1 MKKAAFFV
9 ACALSLSACS
19 GSSIPTPGTN
29 AQSSA
34 QAQAV
39 QRTGATQALA
49 TQRVG
54 SPNNPL
60 GFGSGGGVI
69 LSAHM
74 RTELERLYNHQIR
87 PGTVHRDAWNP
98 PQLSSCQS
106 YSNGESYQWA
116 NAPGTS
122 GDEQFWDVY
131 YYDANCTQV
140 RTQLYL
146 DGVPPL
152 ESNTNVVLT
161 GNMTQYNT
169 SGSVFAYNTITLN
182 ASMSSSTYA
191 ISIQMTDAASATS
204 APYDSVGYGCVVS
217 SSNTS
222 TESCGLGSVVHVQ
235 QLNSDF
241 GASGT
246 LTLNSGTSS
255 NTVAGSATSY
265 AGALNAL
272 TLAPGT
278 TMPNWTI
285 AGGTTLGTATIT
297 GSTSQNGMTITLVD
311 AANGTT
317 TTVTPNSNGGATG
330 TVVQTATNTPLA
342 TFTVD
347 QNGNGTITYSN
358 GTTAQIVDYVVL
370 G

>member
-1 MKKAAFFV
+1 MKKAAFFL
-9 ACALSLSACS
+9 ACALTFSACS

-34 QAQAV
+34 QANAV

-49 TQRVG
+49 AQRVG

-60 GFGSGGGVI
+60 GFGGGGGFI
-69 LSAHM
+69 LSAHT
-74 RTELERLYNHQIR
+74 RTELARLYNHQIR

-98 PQLSSCQS
+98 PALSSCAS
-106 YSNGESYQWA
+106 YSNGESYQYA
-116 NAPGTS
+116 NAAGTN

-152 ESNTNVVLT
+152 EGNTSALMT
-161 GNMTQYNT
+161 GNMTQYTT
-169 SGSVFAYNTITLN
+169 SGTVFAYNTITANFAMTSNTL
-182 ASMSSSTYA
+182 SVSV
-191 ISIQMTDAASATS
+191 QMTDAASATS
-204 APYDSVGYGCVVS
+204 APYDSVGYGCVLN
-217 SSNTS
+217 SSNSS
-222 TESCGLGSVVHVQ
+222 TEQCGLGSVVHVQ
-235 QLNSDF
+235 QLNGDF
-241 GASGT
+241 GATGT
-246 LTLNSGTSS
+246 LTLTSGSTNS
-255 NTVAGSATSY
+255 TVTGSASSY
-265 AGALNAL
+265 TGALNAL
-272 TLAPGT
+272 TLAPAAT
-278 TMPNWTI
+278 LPDWTI
-285 AGGTTLGTATIT
+285 SGGTELGTATIT
-297 GSTSQNGMTITLVD
+297 GTTGQNGLTATFVD
-311 AANGTT
+311 SAHGTT
-317 TTVTPNSNGGATG
+317 TTVTPSSNGGATG
-330 TVVQTATNTPLA
+330 TVVQTSTNTTLA